1 MIVNFK
7 GAAPPDRTSK
17 FCYAKDNKSTYI
29 ASKNFSKNLS
39 SCKNEKLSNICF
51 LIFKVKLKDLLMLLE
66 SLFSNKISVINDN
79 HVAIAIFLAIVIV
92 IAYWCKA
99 QKCIIWSTNTKSFF
113 WKRGKT
119 LKIFPRIGVSY
130 KFVLNSSKSVNRI
143 FWTIE

>member
-79 HVAIAIFLAIVIV
+79 HVAIAIL
-92 IAYWCKA
+92 
-99 QKCIIWSTNTKSFF
+99 
-113 WKRGKT
+113 
-119 LKIFPRIGVSY
+119 L
-130 KFVLNSSKSVNRI
+130 
-143 FWTIE
+143 